1 MNVFSQTDYRAV
13 LRLAVTERKGF
24 DSDFGF
30 HKLADAARV
39 QKPYLSK
46 VIGGN
51 ANLNSDQLYAI
62 CRILKFGEEEHE
74 YMQLLLELERSGLDD
89 RRKELRAKIDRI
101 AESKRDSAAYLSAKA
116 VQPDQTNSALLADYY
131 LDPIVQIVHVALS
144 IERYSLN
151 PMLLCKEFHI
161 DGPHIHSIISSLER
175 MGLVV
180 RENSR
185 FVPLETSLHL
195 PKSSPIFRAWRNQLK
210 LLSTQRLNQLNDKE
224 GYSFSVVFSAS
235 ETTRKEIH
243 ARFLEFLK
251 SCESL
256 VGEAKSKN
264 VYQMSFDLFPWC

>member
-1 MNVFSQTDYRAV
+1 MNIYTQTDYRSV
-13 LRLAVTERKGF
+13 LRSAVAERKGF
-24 DSDFGF
+24 DPDFGF

-62 CRILKFGEEEHE
+62 CRSLKFGEEQHE
-74 YMQLLLELERSGLDD
+74 YMQLLLELERSGLEE
-89 RRKELRAKIDRI
+89 RRKELRTKIDRI
-101 AESKRDSAAYLSAKA
+101 ADSKRDSSAHLAAKA

-131 LDPIVQIVHVALS
+131 LDPMVQIVHVALS
-144 IERYSLN
+144 VERYSLN
-151 PMLLCKEFHI
+151 PVLLCKEFHL
-161 DGPHIHSIISSLER
+161 DGPQIHSIISSLER

-180 RENSR
+180 RENNR
-185 FVPLETSLHL
+185 LIPRETSLHL

-210 LLSTQRLNQLNDKE
+210 LLSTQKLNQLTEKD

-235 ETTRKEIH
+235 ENTRKEIH
-243 ARFLEFLK
+243 SKFLEFLK
-251 SCESL
+251 SIESL